1 MKKDEQGKLA
11 AWQHLLAS
19 AEAGKKKKRII
30 IVVVAKEGSD

>member
-19 AEAGKKKKRII
+19 AEAGKK
-30 IVVVAKEGSD
+30 GSSGR